1 MARHLVR
8 LQFTANGPAVEGEWT
23 VLGPAEDR
31 YTKWIGL
38 YDTGLAVPAVVIQ
51 LITETDGAPARTQDV
66 DGARRVRGWLRRWD
80 RRALVGGFGERSGS
94 PTLRNV
100 AESWQQAV
108 APEPG

>member
-8 LQFTANGPAVEGEWT
+8 LQFIANGPAVEGEWT

-51 LITETDGAPARTQDV
+51 LITETDG
-66 DGARRVRGWLRRWD
+66 RRHVLKTWTERGESE
-80 RRALVGGFGERSGS
+80 GGCAGGIGER
-94 PTLRNV
+94 L
-100 AESWQQAV
+100 
-108 APEPG
+108 